1 MTALIR
7 ATLPLFEEWNR
18 AQDNRHRALLEQL
31 QTALQ
36 GDEAEQSAADLATGA
51 AQSLHSR

>member
-1 MTALIR
+1 LIR

-18 AQDNRHRALLEQL
+18 ARDNRHHTLLEQL

-36 GDEAEQSAADLATGA
+36 ADETEQPSADHATDA
-51 AQSLHSR
+51 AQSLYSR